1 VAGGFGLCG
10 IPENLIKAT
19 AKWGVK
25 DLTIISNECGSNEY
39 GLSLLLKKKQVSRVF
54 ASYIGVN
61 SVFEQQYLNG
71 ELELHL
77 TPQGNL
83 AEKLRAG
90 GAGIPAFFSPT
101 GAGTL
106 LETGKI
112 PIRYCDK
119 GKTVVAYSKPREVR
133 EFNGKKYLLEESLG
147 GDFAFVKCWKADKDG
162 NLVFHR
168 TARNFNPDVATSGK
182 IVIAEADYI
191 VDVGELDPDEIH
203 CPGIYVDRVFMG
215 VKEEKRI
222 EKLTLKSAGGVKIV
236 AKSEDEAKMRIKIA
250 KRAAGEIKQN
260 MYVNL
265 GIGMPTTTANYVDP
279 ELNTYFHSENGLLG
293 TGEYPEAGFEDP
305 DLINAGKE
313 TVTVKK
319 GGVIIPSSQAFGII
333 RGGHLDMSILG
344 GLQVAANGDLA
355 NWIIPGKLVK
365 GMGGA
370 MDLVSSVKKIVV
382 VMALT
387 DKFGDKKFKKVSDL
401 PVTGPRCVST
411 LITDQCV
418 FNFTPNGVVL
428 AEVSDGV
435 TVEKIRQLTDVD
447 FIVADNLGSMEA
459 NSSHYEGG
467 QEEDIFA

>member
-1 VAGGFGLCG
+1 VVGGFGLCG

-19 AKWGVK
+19 AKWGTK
-25 DLTIISNECGSNEY
+25 ELTLISNECGSNEY
-39 GLSLLLKKKQVSRVF
+39 GLSLLLKNHQVARVH

-112 PIRYCDK
+112 PIRYCNK
-119 GKTVVAYSKPREVR
+119 GQTVVAYSNPREVR
-133 EFNGKKYLLEESLG
+133 EFRGKRYLLEESLS

-168 TARNFNPDVATSGK
+168 TARNFNPDVATSAK
-182 IVIAEADYI
+182 ICIAEADHI
-191 VDVGELDPDEIH
+191 VEVGELDPDEIH
-203 CPGIYVDRVFMG
+203 CPGIYVDRVFKG

-222 EKLTLKSAGGVKIV
+222 EKLTLNTGGGVKIV
-236 AKSEDEAKMRIKIA
+236 AKSEEEARKRIMIA
-250 KRAAGEIKQN
+250 KRAAGEIKPN

-265 GIGMPTTTANYVDP
+265 GIGMPTATANFVDP
-279 ELNTYFHSENGLLG
+279 AYNVYFHSENGLLG
-293 TGEYPEAGFEDP
+293 TGKYPEPGQEDP

-313 TVTVKK
+313 TVTVKE
-319 GGVIIPSSQAFGII
+319 GGVILPSSQAFGII

-344 GLQVAANGDLA
+344 GLQVGANGDLA

-370 MDLVSSVKKIVV
+370 MDLVSSVKRIVC
-382 VMALT
+382 VMSLT
-387 DKFGDKKFKKVSDL
+387 DKFGDKKFRPATDL

-411 LITDQCV
+411 LISDQAV
-418 FNFTPNGVVL
+418 FDFTPNGVVL
-428 AEVSDGV
+428 KEVAKGY

-447 FIVADNLGSMEA
+447 FRVADQLGFIED
-459 NSSHYEGG
+459 NSSKYEGP